1 MKKLTA
7 KKLFLVLLGLN
18 ALLVIATLAV
28 FTLANSVAQQ
38 KSQKI
43 AALKADNESNEEVL
57 NNYKVLQNT
66 LNSNKDLEAT
76 IQRVLP
82 SDKDQSAAFAN
93 LDQFSKNTGVPIQQ
107 VTFNPGTAKA
117 AGQTLTSPSGIKGV
131 SVISVTLECQSTHYQ
146 NFLSFLKAI
155 EMTQRRMQV
164 TSVNITPNATNPDI
178 LDRVN
183 LTVDIYLKAGS

>member
-1 MKKLTA
+1 MKQLTA
-7 KKLFLVLLGLN
+7 KKLFLVLLALN

-66 LNSNKDLEAT
+66 LSSNKDLEAT
-76 IQRVLP
+76 IQKVLP

-146 NFLSFLKAI
+146 NFLNFLKAI